1 MQIICLLAKNKKA
14 LLEMMAIFKRFCKNR
29 DLKLNTEKTKILVFN
44 RKKKEKME
52 RWKWG
57 KEVIEEESVQNFKYL
72 GFTFNRIYF

>member
-1 MQIICLLAKNKKA
+1 MVLLAKNKKV

-29 DLKLNTEKTKILVFN
+29 DLKLNAEKKKILVFN

-57 KEVIEEESVQNFKYL
+57 KEVIEEESVRNFKYL
-72 GFTFNRIYF
+72 GFTL